1 MPDRYTQGDKM
12 TECTTLFEAV
22 FVCNIL
28 ILIFSGVVNIVLCER
43 LRRRKC
49 ELCAAHQ
56 RSFHSLAVPPQPN
69 SPASDTSSHL
79 DQESTE
85 LNYTML
91 QFPEDNTRTE
101 NSENEQ
107 REEIRKDTVYS
118 SLKNQISNITEEN

>member
-1 MPDRYTQGDKM
+1 MA
-12 TECTTLFEAV
+12 ECTTLFEVV

-28 ILIFSGVVNIVLCER
+28 ILIFSGVVNILLCER

-79 DQESTE
+79 DQERKLIFSAPQHKFLAVPPQSTE
-85 LNYTML
+85 ILYI
-91 QFPEDNTRTE
+91 EDHHH
-101 NSENEQ
+101 
-107 REEIRKDTVYS
+107 
-118 SLKNQISNITEEN
+118 